1 MSYSEALEHW
11 AQAAD
16 LLSRP
21 SWARLHATLVHHP
34 ALRGREALAAAL
46 LRHTVERA
54 QPFYVAPDICGL
66 LRAMVE
72 RGAPAWTLTEDA
84 LPTPR
89 GFCWFAADPVPPD
102 PADPQA
108 RLRAISWGPVYSWP
122 DAAGRRPEFS
132 AVPLPGATA
141 LCVIEGWYGTTVAP
155 QLPAVPIAGV
165 STGFGGVLDP
175 AADPVERTG
184 SGFTPT
190 DLRDARQVTALFS
203 VLTLFLQQQ
212 VLVAPQE
219 RADRATR
226 RRLERA
232 GWHDE
237 PLVRV
242 VALRR
247 SERQDRERPEA
258 PGQIEWGCR
267 WVVRGHWRRQ
277 WLPSL
282 RRHQPRW
289 IAPHVKG
296 PDDRPL
302 KPPATTVF
310 AVRR

>member
-1 MSYSEALEHW
+1 MSYSEALERW

-16 LLSRP
+16 LLARP
-21 SWARLHATLVHHP
+21 SWPRLHATLAHHP
-34 ALRGREALAAAL
+34 ALRGREELAAAL

-54 QPFYVAPDICGL
+54 RPYYVEADICRL

-72 RGAPAWTLTEDA
+72 RGAPAWTITEDE
-84 LPTPR
+84 LPTPY

-102 PADPQA
+102 EADSQA
-108 RLRAISWGPVYSWP
+108 RLRAISWGPVYARP
-122 DAAGRRPEFS
+122 GAPGHQPEFS

-141 LCVIEGWYGTTVAP
+141 LCVIEGWYGTSVAP
-155 QLPAVPIAGV
+155 GLPAVPMAGV
-165 STGFGGVLDP
+165 AATLGAVLDSAAVGIAP
-175 AADPVERTG
+175 AG
-184 SGFTPT
+184 STFTPA
-190 DLRDARQVTALFS
+190 DLRDARQVAALFT
-203 VLTLFLQQQ
+203 VLTLFLQQR
-212 VLVAPQE
+212 VLVAASE

-232 GWHDE
+232 GWPDG

-247 SERQDRERPEA
+247 SERQHGEPPA
-258 PGQIEWGCR
+258 SPGHVDWAYR

-310 AVRR
+310 AVTR